1 MPASLNR
8 IRKSMQVKPTKQEK
22 GLTLT
27 LVVTAYDNGMV
38 MLDGVPINAAP
49 DYDQAE
55 GWLVTAEVAVA
66 TINEFRRQ
74 VVKRKAEL
82 PHESTSGSGD
92 L

>member
-1 MPASLNR
+1 MPASLDR
-8 IRKSMQVKPTKQEK
+8 IRKSMHVEPTKQNK

-38 MLDGVPINAAP
+38 MLDGIPINAAP

-55 GWLVTAEVAVA
+55 GWLVTAEVAVS

-74 VVKRKAEL
+74 VSKRQAEL
-82 PHESTSGSGD
+82 RGESPAG
-92 L
+92 